1 MATETTEKIIE
12 VEEVELTK
20 EAEEEFSNGK
30 GKCEQ
35 WDIQV

>member
-30 GKCEQ
+30 GDSEQ